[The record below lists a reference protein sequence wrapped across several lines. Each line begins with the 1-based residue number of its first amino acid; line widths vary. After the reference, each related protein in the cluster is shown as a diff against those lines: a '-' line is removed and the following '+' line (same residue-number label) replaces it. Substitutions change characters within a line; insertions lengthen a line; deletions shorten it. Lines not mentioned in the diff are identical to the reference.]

1 MQGEVEQMKAS
12 LRERAAAIA
21 QREHRLAELEHRL
34 DATGLA
40 EELAAA
46 QRAAAEAEA
55 ERRRLAA
62 AELASVWDE
71 REQQIQGAVEKELAA
86 LRIELGQKPPAAR
99 RATASARQ
107 RELDAREAA
116 LDEREAALEA
126 REAVLRGDTMSMP
139 SPLGFADGSWL
150 TSRRRVTRPG
160 HLLVGSLEAAET
172 PVVSAGRG
180 HKVRPL
186 PMPEQVNTV
195 DPPDLGLLPTLRR
208 LLRLWWGERRLGALG
223 LSFALAYT
231 LISIAIPLLMQRAI
245 DNAVVAHT
253 QRLWPYVLAIVA
265 LGTVRFGINFSR
277 RYATARI
284 GIRIEARMR
293 ELLYNAYLRYPRAF
307 YDRHATGQV
316 LSRATNDLYPIRYFI
331 GWGLVQGVQ
340 SLMMIVGAGIVLVI
354 VNPRLA
360 LYTAVAMPPIT
371 WLTLRFARRV
381 SPLSR
386 QVQERKGDVTEAA
399 DEAVV
404 GIEMVQAFGREDDV
418 RGRFG
423 ERAEAVR
430 NTVLRQAGVE
440 ARHLPGLYYL
450 PSLSIAAVVYF
461 GGRQVIAGH
470 LSIGQFVL
478 FETLLL
484 QLVWPLEA
492 LGWITNLAQRAL
504 ASAGRSFAW
513 LEGILP
519 LPEPASPQPLPA
531 GPLSVRFESVHF
543 AYGGEH
549 DVLRDLDL
557 ALEPG
562 EIVAVCGPT
571 GSGKTSLLNLL
582 PRFYDAT
589 AGRVLVGGVDTRDI
603 AIAELR
609 ASVALVTQRPV
620 LFSAPLRE
628 NLTAGRDGDWDAVLA
643 ACAAAGVDA
652 FVDELPDGYD
662 TLIGERGINL
672 SGGQRQRVALARA
685 LVTGARV
692 VVLDDPLS
700 AVDTLTERRLVGR
713 LRPALLGRTVLVATQ
728 RLSTIA
734 LADRAVVL
742 EEGRIVE
749 SGPPDELLRAGGAF
763 TSLFGDELAAA

>member
-1 MQGEVEQMKAS
+1 
-12 LRERAAAIA
+12 
-21 QREHRLAELEHRL
+21 
-34 DATGLA
+34 
-40 EELAAA
+40 
-46 QRAAAEAEA
+46 
-55 ERRRLAA
+55 
-62 AELASVWDE
+62 
-71 REQQIQGAVEKELAA
+71 
-86 LRIELGQKPPAAR
+86 
-99 RATASARQ
+99 
-107 RELDAREAA
+107 
-116 LDEREAALEA
+116 
-126 REAVLRGDTMSMP
+126 
-139 SPLGFADGSWL
+139 
-150 TSRRRVTRPG
+150 
-160 HLLVGSLEAAET
+160 
-172 PVVSAGRG
+172 
-180 HKVRPL
+180 
-186 PMPEQVNTV
+186 MPEQVNTV

-245 DNAVVAHT
+245 DNAIVAHT

-371 WLTLRFARRV
+371 VLALRFARRV

-519 LPEPASPQPLPA
+519 LPEPASPRPLPT
-531 GPLSVRFESVHF
+531 GPLSVRFESVRF

-549 DVLRDLDL
+549 DVLHDLDL

-589 AGRVLVGGVDTRDI
+589 GGRVLVGDIDTRDI

-620 LFSAPLRE
+620 LFSVPLRE
-628 NLTAGRDGDWDAVLA
+628 NLTAGRMDAEWSEVLA
-643 ACAAAGVDA
+643 ACTAAGVDA

-685 LVTGARV
+685 LVTGARI

-713 LRPALLGRTVLVATQ
+713 LRPALAEHTVLVATQ

-763 TSLFGDELAAA
+763 TLLFGDELAAA